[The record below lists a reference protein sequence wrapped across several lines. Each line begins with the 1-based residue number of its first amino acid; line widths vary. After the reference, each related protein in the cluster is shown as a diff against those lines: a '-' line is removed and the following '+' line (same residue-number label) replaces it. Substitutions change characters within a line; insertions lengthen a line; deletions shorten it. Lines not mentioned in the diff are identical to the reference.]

1 MCKNSYTLTHKPNV
15 RKCVSLSH
23 TPAHR
28 KNAFRD
34 FWVIWV
40 HLDWHWLSVGK
51 TSSVS
56 LLHSPKTALW
66 GLLGA
71 CACVT
76 LIVRASWPTPEAF
89 YLSRKVYFCISHTA
103 EGHVF
108 PCLSHFPFVLCHF
121 PPHFSLHSTSS
132 SFTIFFKYFHLPW
145 LQNLQN
151 PSPPFVLPWISSKF
165 PILFFIHFIHGSF
178 YVCWQVNLG

>member
-1 MCKNSYTLTHKPNV
+1 M
-15 RKCVSLSH
+15 
-23 TPAHR
+23 
-28 KNAFRD
+28 
-34 FWVIWV
+34 
-40 HLDWHWLSVGK
+40 HLGISESSECILIDTDCQLVKS
-51 TSSVS
+51 SSVS

-89 YLSRKVYFCISHTA
+89 YLSRKVSGYISHTA

-151 PSPPFVLPWISSKF
+151 PSPPFVLPWIYSKF

-178 YVCWQVNLG
+178 YVCWFLVRPFSVALL